1 MMLKKGTELRLRRF
15 RSIAILM
22 LLSLSLMALPG
33 FASANEPKMV
43 VSQTVDEVIRIL
55 GDASLKGPTKTNERR
70 KKIRAAITRGFS
82 FEAMAKRAMGKYWK
96 ERTPKE
102 REEFTGLFR
111 SLIEISYIS
120 KIEGFTD
127 EKVLYEKA
135 RTKKNISVVKTKIVM
150 TKGTEIPINYR
161 LMRRG
166 DRWFIYDIVIEG
178 VSLVRNYRTQFSSVL
193 RKKSYSALVEQIKA
207 TIEKNS

>member
-1 MMLKKGTELRLRRF
+1 MIIKKEAEFRLWRF
-15 RSIAILM
+15 SPVAILI
-22 LLSLSLMALPG
+22 LLCIIALPN
-33 FASANEPKMV
+33 FAAASEPNLV
-43 VSQTVDEVIRIL
+43 VSQTVDEVIRVL
-55 GDASLKGPTKTNERR
+55 SDASLTGPAKKKERR
-70 KKIRAAITRGFS
+70 LKIRAAITKGFS

-96 ERTPKE
+96 ERTPQE

-111 SLIEISYIS
+111 RLIEISYIS
-120 KIEGFTD
+120 KIEGFTN

-150 TKGTEIPINYR
+150 AKGTEIPINYR

-193 RKKSYSALVEQIKA
+193 RKKSYSTLVEQIKA
-207 TIEKNS
+207 TIEKSS